1 MTLRIGLQA
10 SLELTVSDSDTA
22 IAWRSGNVPV
32 LGTPRLAAL
41 FEEATMA
48 ALADHLEP
56 GKTTVGMRIHLDHFA
71 PSAVGDQIVA
81 SAEVEQIEGR
91 RITFNAQ
98 AVCGSRCID
107 GEPGSVIGSAV
118 IVRVVVDVE
127 RFLQR
132 LK

>member
-41 FEEATMA
+41 FEEVTMA

-91 RITFNAQ
+91 RITF
-98 AVCGSRCID
+98 
-107 GEPGSVIGSAV
+107 
-118 IVRVVVDVE
+118 
-127 RFLQR
+127 
-132 LK
+132 